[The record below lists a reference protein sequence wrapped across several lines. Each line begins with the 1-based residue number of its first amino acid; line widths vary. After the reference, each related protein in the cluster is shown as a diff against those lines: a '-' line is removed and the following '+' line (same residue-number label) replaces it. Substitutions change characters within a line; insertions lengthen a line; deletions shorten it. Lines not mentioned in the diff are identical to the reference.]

1 MAVRA
6 AWVPSL
12 LVLLASACTTGLGP
26 EAVRGERPDYNRQ
39 IAHSADAEM
48 LLNIVRLRYSDTP
61 LFLELGGI
69 VAQYSYDASLSVT
82 GQINGSGPS
91 GATVGTGLA
100 YAEKPT
106 VTYTPLSGE
115 QFVTRMLM
123 PIPLD
128 WLMLF
133 EQTGWRADR
142 LLLVAVQRVNDLF
155 NAPSASG
162 PTPERAPDYEAFE
175 EFAERLHRLQS
186 AGLLGLNWE
195 KQENEKQPPGRNPRF
210 WLHQPDPR
218 SPLAADVAAVRR
230 QLGLEPGRND
240 FMLTAF
246 PFDRRQTEIG
256 VRCRSLLG
264 VLYFL
269 SQAVELPAADV
280 EAGVVTITKDD
291 EGRPF
296 DWSKVTGKV
305 MVIHSQKERPEK
317 AYVAVEHRGS
327 WFYVADDDPSSK
339 ATFSLVN
346 ILFSLQ
352 AATGQG
358 KSPLLT
364 LPVGR

>member
-12 LVLLASACTTGLGP
+12 LVLLASACTTGLRP
-26 EAVRGERPDYNRQ
+26 QALRGERPDYNRQ

-61 LFLELGGI
+61 LFLGSAGSWRN
-69 VAQYSYDASLSVT
+69 SYDASLSVT
-82 GQINGSGPS
+82 GQISGSGPS

-106 VTYTPLSGE
+106 ITYTPLSGE
-115 QFVTRMLM
+115 QFATRMLM

-133 EQTGWRADR
+133 EQTGWSAER

-240 FMLTAF
+240 FALTAF
-246 PFDRRQTEIG
+246 PFDSDRPKSGCAAVTPRRA
-256 VRCRSLLG
+256 LL
-264 VLYFL
+264 L
-269 SQAVELPAADV
+269 SQASCPRPT
-280 EAGVVTITKDD
+280 AGRRRHPH
-291 EGRPF
+291 EGRRRATI
-296 DWSKVTGKV
+296 DGRGHGQGHG
-305 MVIHSQKERPEK
+305 IHSQKERRK
-317 AYVAVEHRGS
+317 RTLRSSTAARGS
-327 WFYVADDDPSSK
+327 RRRRRPELE

-346 ILFSLQ
+346 ILFL
-352 AATGQG
+352 AAGSGLG
-358 KSPLLT
+358 KSPL
-364 LPVGR
+364 